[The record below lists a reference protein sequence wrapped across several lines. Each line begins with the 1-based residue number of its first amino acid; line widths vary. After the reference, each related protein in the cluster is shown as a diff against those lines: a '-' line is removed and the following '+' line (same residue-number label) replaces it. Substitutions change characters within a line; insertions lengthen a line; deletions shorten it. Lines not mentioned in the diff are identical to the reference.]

1 MSNSPPGL
9 SADDIKFR
17 LAQEGYTL
25 LSLSEEIER
34 DISTVSRVIRGRNT
48 SAYIAAVIA
57 DIINVPVG
65 EIWPRQYPE
74 LEAKH
79 EEMTRH
85 ERKTTA

>member
-1 MSNSPPGL
+1 MSNPHPHPGM
-9 SADDIKFR
+9 SSTDIKFR

-57 DIINVPVG
+57 DIIGVPVW
-65 EIWPRQYPE
+65 EIWPRQYPQ

-79 EEMTRH
+79 EEVFGT
-85 ERKTTA
+85 E